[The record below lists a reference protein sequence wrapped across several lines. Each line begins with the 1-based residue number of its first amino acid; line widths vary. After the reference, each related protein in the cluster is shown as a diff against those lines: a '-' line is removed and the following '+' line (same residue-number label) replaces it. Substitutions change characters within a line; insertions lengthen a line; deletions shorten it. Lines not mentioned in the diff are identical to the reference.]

1 MLGNWL
7 WDVEAAWDAL
17 RANQLRSLLATLGIT
32 IGIAS
37 VIVMAAIGHGLKDQV
52 VGGVDSLGSNLVMI
66 WPGAGTGTGTGDPR
80 GRAARLTEGDVQA
93 IRRSGVARAVSGQ
106 LRGAAAAT
114 APRFA
119 EVVSVV
125 GIDAAYEDAAPS
137 TLYEGRLL
145 TRTDFDLARRNAVVD
160 RSLADRLFESG
171 SALGR
176 SITLRERPYTIVGI
190 VEAASSDGSGTVM
203 IPLQTMR
210 RRLVGTSSV
219 AGQVSSIFVRLEP
232 NADTAASIA
241 IIENALAAS
250 RPVTLPGA
258 SSFQIIDSAEFA
270 RQSQRIVGALQAGL
284 VAIAAISLVVGG
296 VGVMNIMLV
305 SVTERTREIGIRLAV
320 GATPDDI
327 RRQFLVEAALLCLL
341 GGVIGVTIG
350 VALSLLVSGL
360 SGWNTRPTPDVV
372 AGALLVATVVGMMAG
387 YLPARKAAKLSPVVA
402 IGQV

>member
-66 WPGAGTGTGTGDPR
+66 WPGAGTGTGDPR

-106 LRGAAAAT
+106 FRSAAAAT

-125 GIDAAYEDAAPS
+125 GIDAAYEEAAPS

-203 IPLQTMR
+203 IPIQTMR

-241 IIENALAAS
+241 IIENVLAAS

-258 SSFQIIDSAEFA
+258 SSFQIVDSAEFA